1 MNDAAARL
9 LQPILGGLLCQ
20 VVVGIARPA
29 VSYRALELGADEFL
43 IGVLVAAFAVL
54 PLVAAI
60 AIGRLAGHARFVAIV
75 PISGGVL
82 LAGAAAL
89 AALAGDLV
97 ALGVASA
104 LLGLGNLVVLLGAQS
119 WISRAATTTRY
130 DAGFGWLT
138 AGMSVGQAIGPLIT
152 GIVVGQRDTDPDV
165 VAQAFWVAAGFALV
179 LSATFIS
186 RATPRTGT
194 GAEPQV
200 LSPAAI
206 LRRPG
211 VLTSMAVSVSLL
223 TSVDI
228 LAAYLPVIGESTGM
242 RPEVV
247 GALLAIRGIASAV
260 PRLLLGLLTRRWSRT
275 LLVAASTI
283 GGAATMIAVA
293 LSGNTIALAIVMLAG
308 GFLIGLGQP
317 LTMSL
322 VALAV
327 PREMR
332 SEALAV
338 RLVGNR
344 IAQTAIPLIA
354 GGLAVGAGTAAVFW
368 VQGVFLA
375 SSTAWFLAEDRHRHR
390 KDQ

>member
-1 MNDAAARL
+1 MNDAPARL
-9 LQPILGGLLCQ
+9 LQPIAAALLCQ
-20 VVVGIARPA
+20 IVVGIARPA
-29 VSYRALELGADEFL
+29 VSYRALELGADEFV
-43 IGVLVAAFAVL
+43 IGVLVASFAVL
-54 PLVAAI
+54 PLVLALTV
-60 AIGRLAGHARFVAIV
+60 GRLAGHLRFVAIV
-75 PISGGVL
+75 PVAGGVI
-82 LAGAAAL
+82 LAGASVL
-89 AALAGDLV
+89 AAVSADLV

-104 LLGLGNLVVLLGAQS
+104 LLGLGNLVLLLGTQA
-119 WISRAATTTRY
+119 WLTRAATTARY

-138 AGMSVGQAIGPLIT
+138 AGMSIGQAIGPLIT
-152 GIVVGQRDTDPDV
+152 GVVVGQRDADPNV
-165 VAQAFWVAAGFALV
+165 VAQAFWIAAGIGVAVAATSV
-179 LSATFIS
+179 S

-194 GAEPQV
+194 GAEPEV
-200 LSPAAI
+200 MSPTAI

-211 VLTSMAVSVSLL
+211 VLTSMAVSVALL

-228 LAAYLPVIGESTGM
+228 LAAYLPVIGEAVGI

-260 PRLLLGLLTRRWSRT
+260 PRFLLGPLTRRWSRT
-275 LLVAASTI
+275 VLVAASTI
-283 GGAATMIAVA
+283 GGALTMVAVA
-293 LSGNTIALAIVMLAG
+293 LTDNLVVLMLVMVGG

-344 IAQTAIPLIA
+344 IAQTGVPLLA
-354 GGLAVGAGTAAVFW
+354 GLLAVGAGSSAVFW
-368 VQGVFLA
+368 MQGVFLA
-375 SSTAWFLAEDRHRHR
+375 SSTAWFLAEERHLRR